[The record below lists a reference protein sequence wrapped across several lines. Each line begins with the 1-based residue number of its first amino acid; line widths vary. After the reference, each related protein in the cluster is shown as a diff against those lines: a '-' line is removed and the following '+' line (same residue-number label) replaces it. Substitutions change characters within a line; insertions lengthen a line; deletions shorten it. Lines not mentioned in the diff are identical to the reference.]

1 MSRAFTKEAEG
12 DRAEEDLPARPQS
25 PHPNY
30 IRPCG
35 FQRLQARLQELL
47 KRREQLRSEDEDLA
61 AKSQLKQ
68 VERDLRYLE
77 ANLERA
83 IIIDPE
89 QQSHDD
95 IRFGARAKLVDH
107 HDKTH
112 EFTIVGEEET
122 CASKGYISW
131 LSPLAQALL
140 GKRAGDTVIWERP
153 VGNTELEIL
162 SFDYPED

>member
-1 MSRAFTKEAEG
+1 MSRAFTKEPEG
-12 DRAEEDLPARPQS
+12 DRAGEDLPARPQS

-30 IRPCG
+30 ITPRG

-47 KRREQLRSEDEDLA
+47 KRREQLQAEDEDLA

-83 IIIDPE
+83 LVVDPE

-95 IRFGARAKLVDH
+95 IRFGARVKLADEN
-107 HDKTH
+107 DKTH

-153 VGNTELEIL
+153 VGSTELAIL
-162 SFDYPED
+162 SFDYPQD